1 MSITPVLSTNT
12 ATAGRFRTFFRDR
25 EFLIHDG
32 KRLRRVS
39 IAARTQAV
47 AAGLAAVTVAF
58 SAYGMGHAALDTA
71 TAAGLVEGP
80 TAEARVAQ
88 MQQQVQGMR
97 HDVARLRADARAHA
111 ARIEG
116 RQQALAAVL
125 TGSDKADG
133 LVLAALDQP
142 AVDHASIVTRPFD
155 RVARQQA
162 MMAAQAKAMA
172 DARYADTA
180 RTLKRLGLNPRR
192 VMPAMGG
199 PYEPVDAA
207 TAAAATA
214 NAANADAA
222 ADAQFRALF
231 LSWKKLDTI
240 EQAAIS
246 IPSFQPVAHMAF
258 TSNFGVRSDPF
269 RGTAAMHAGVD
280 IPGPIGTPVYA
291 TADGIISRAERAGGY
306 GNLIEVNHGKGIAT
320 RYGHLSKILVSE
332 HARVKRGQ
340 LIGLM
345 GSTGRSTG
353 SHLHYEVRI
362 DGSAVN
368 PAPYLQAGELAM
380 AADRAQ
386 RQRLAMGGPA
396 N

>member
-1 MSITPVLSTNT
+1 MSITAVLKNNV
-12 ATAGRFRTFFRDR
+12 APLAGFRSIFRTRH
-25 EFLIHDG
+25 FLLHDG
-32 KRLRRVS
+32 KQLRRHT
-39 IAARTQAV
+39 ITGRNQAA
-47 AAGLAAVTVAF
+47 AAGLAAITVAF
-58 SAYGMGHAALDTA
+58 SAYGMGQAAVGTA
-71 TAAGLVEGP
+71 
-80 TAEARVAQ
+80 VASDDKVAS
-88 MQQQVQGMR
+88 MQQQVDAMR
-97 HDVARLRADARAHA
+97 ADVARLHADARAHA
-111 ARIEG
+111 ARLDK
-116 RQQALAAVL
+116 RQAALTAVL
-125 TGSDKADG
+125 TGGDNADG
-133 LVLAALDQP
+133 LVLAALEQKP
-142 AVDHASIVTRPFD
+142 ASEASLVTRPFD

-162 MMAAQAKAMA
+162 AMAVQAKAMA

-180 RTLKRLGLNPRR
+180 RTLRKLGLNPRR

-214 NAANADAA
+214 ASATADAQ

-240 EQAAIS
+240 ERAAIS
-246 IPSFQPVAHMAF
+246 IPSYQPVASLSF

-291 TADGIISRAERAGGY
+291 TADGIIARAERAGGY

-320 RYGHLSKILVSE
+320 RYGHLSKIIVRDHE
-332 HARVKRGQ
+332 RVKRGQ

-362 DGSAVN
+362 DGAAVN
-368 PAPYLQAGELAM
+368 PVPYLQAGQLAM

-386 RQRLAMGGPA
+386 RQRLAMGGPVVDE
-396 N
+396 

>member
-1 MSITPVLSTNT
+1 MSITSVLKANV
-12 ATAGRFRTFFRDR
+12 APLAGFRSFFRTRQ
-25 EFLIHDG
+25 FLFHDG
-32 KRLRRVS
+32 GRVRRHT
-39 IAARTQAV
+39 ITGRNQAA
-47 AAGLAAVTVAF
+47 AAGLAAVTIAF
-58 SAYGMGHAALDTA
+58 SAYGVSQAAAVAVA
-71 TAAGLVEGP
+71 TSDEKVAA
-80 TAEARVAQ
+80 
-88 MQQQVQGMR
+88 MQQQVAEMR
-97 HDVARLRADARAHA
+97 ADVARLHADARAHA
-111 ARIEG
+111 ARLDK
-116 RQQALAAVL
+116 RQAALAAVL
-125 TGSDKADG
+125 TGDEDADA
-133 LVLAALDQP
+133 LALAALDQQP
-142 AVDHASIVTRPFD
+142 ATGASSITRPFE

-162 MMAAQAKAMA
+162 AMASQAKAIA
-172 DARYADTA
+172 DARYADAA
-180 RTLKRLGLNPRR
+180 RSIRRLGLNPRR

-214 NAANADAA
+214 ASATADAQ

-231 LSWKKLDTI
+231 LSWKKLDTL
-240 EQAAIS
+240 ERAAIS
-246 IPSFQPVAHMAF
+246 IPSYQPVEHLSF

-291 TADGIISRAERAGGY
+291 TADGIVSRAERAGGY

-320 RYGHLSKILVSE
+320 RYGHLSKIIVQDN
-332 HARVKRGQ
+332 ARVKRGQ

-362 DGSAVN
+362 DGAAVN

-380 AADRAQ
+380 AADRA
-386 RQRLAMGGPA
+386 RNQRLAMGGPVA
-396 N
+396 D

>member
-1 MSITPVLSTNT
+1 MSITSVLKNNV
-12 ATAGRFRTFFRDR
+12 APLAGFRSIFRTRHFI
-25 EFLIHDG
+25 LHDG
-32 KRLRRVS
+32 KQLRRHTIS
-39 IAARTQAV
+39 GRNQAA
-47 AAGLAAVTVAF
+47 AAGLAAITVAF
-58 SAYGMGHAALDTA
+58 SAYGMGQATIGTA
-71 TAAGLVEGP
+71 
-80 TAEARVAQ
+80 VASDDKVAS
-88 MQQQVQGMR
+88 MQQQVDAMR
-97 HDVARLRADARAHA
+97 ADVARLHADARAHA
-111 ARIEG
+111 ARLDK
-116 RQQALAAVL
+116 RQAALAAVL
-125 TGSDKADG
+125 KGGDDVDG
-133 LVLAALDQP
+133 LALAALDQKP
-142 AVDHASIVTRPFD
+142 ASEASLVTRPFD

-162 MMAAQAKAMA
+162 AMAVQAKAMA

-180 RTLKRLGLNPRR
+180 RSLRKLGLNPRR

-207 TAAAATA
+207 TAAAATVA
-214 NAANADAA
+214 SATADAQ

-240 EQAAIS
+240 ERAAIS
-246 IPSFQPVAHMAF
+246 IPSYQPVASLSF

-291 TADGIISRAERAGGY
+291 TADGIIARAERAGGY

-320 RYGHLSKILVSE
+320 RYGHLSKIIVRDHE
-332 HARVKRGQ
+332 RVKRGQ

-368 PAPYLQAGELAM
+368 PAPYLQAGQLAM

-386 RQRLAMGGPA
+386 RQRLAMGGPVVA
-396 N
+396 E

>member
-1 MSITPVLSTNT
+1 MSITSVLKNNV
-12 ATAGRFRTFFRDR
+12 APLAGFRSIFRTRH
-25 EFLIHDG
+25 FLLHDG
-32 KRLRRVS
+32 TRLRRHT
-39 IAARTQAV
+39 ITGRNQAA
-47 AAGLAAVTVAF
+47 AAGLAAITVAF
-58 SAYGMGHAALDTA
+58 SAYGMGQAAIR
-71 TAAGLVEGP
+71 TAA
-80 TAEARVAQ
+80 ASDDRVAS
-88 MQQQVQGMR
+88 MQHQVDAMR
-97 HDVARLRADARAHA
+97 ADVARLHADARAHA
-111 ARIEG
+111 ARLDK
-116 RQQALAAVL
+116 RQAALAAVL
-125 TGSDKADG
+125 TGRDDAGG
-133 LVLAALDQP
+133 LALAALEQKP
-142 AVDHASIVTRPFD
+142 ASRASLVTRPFD

-162 MMAAQAKAMA
+162 AMAVQARAMA

-180 RTLKRLGLNPRR
+180 RTLRKLGLNPRR

-214 NAANADAA
+214 ASATADAQ

-231 LSWKKLDTI
+231 MSWKKLDTI
-240 EQAAIS
+240 ERAAIS
-246 IPSFQPVAHMAF
+246 IPSYQPVASLSF

-291 TADGIISRAERAGGY
+291 TADGIVARAERAGGY

-320 RYGHLSKILVSE
+320 RYGHLSKIIVRDHE
-332 HARVKRGQ
+332 RVKRGQ

-368 PAPYLQAGELAM
+368 PAPYLQAGQLAM

-386 RQRLAMGGPA
+386 RQRLAMGGPVVA
-396 N
+396 E

>member
-1 MSITPVLSTNT
+1 MSINSVLKNNV
-12 ATAGRFRTFFRDR
+12 APFAGFRSIFRTRH
-25 EFLIHDG
+25 FLFHDG
-32 KRLRRVS
+32 GQLRRHT
-39 IAARTQAV
+39 ITGRNQAA
-47 AAGLAAVTVAF
+47 AAGLAAVTIAF
-58 SAYGMGHAALDTA
+58 SAFGMSQAAPGAVA
-71 TAAGLVEGP
+71 TSDEKVAA
-80 TAEARVAQ
+80 
-88 MQQQVQGMR
+88 MQQQVDEMR
-97 HDVARLRADARAHA
+97 ADVARLHADARAHA
-111 ARIEG
+111 ARLDK
-116 RQQALAAVL
+116 RQAALAAVL
-125 TGSDKADG
+125 TGDEDADA
-133 LVLAALDQP
+133 LALAALDQAP
-142 AVDHASIVTRPFD
+142 ATGANFVTRPFE

-162 MMAAQAKAMA
+162 EMASQAKAIA

-180 RTLKRLGLNPRR
+180 RTIRKLGLNPRR
-192 VMPAMGG
+192 VVPAMGG

-214 NAANADAA
+214 ASATADAQ

-231 LSWKKLDTI
+231 LSWKKLDTL

-246 IPSFQPVAHMAF
+246 IPSYQPVERLSF

-280 IPGPIGTPVYA
+280 IPGPLGTPVYA
-291 TADGIISRAERAGGY
+291 TADGIVARAERAGGY

-320 RYGHLSKILVSE
+320 RYGHLSKIIVHDSQ
-332 HARVKRGQ
+332 RVKRGQ

-386 RQRLAMGGPA
+386 RQRVAMGGPVA
-396 N
+396 D

>member
-1 MSITPVLSTNT
+1 MSITSVLKNNVASL
-12 ATAGRFRTFFRDR
+12 AEFRSIFRTRH
-25 EFLIHDG
+25 FLLHDG
-32 KRLRRVS
+32 KQLRRHT
-39 IAARTQAV
+39 ITGRNQAA
-47 AAGLAAVTVAF
+47 AAGLAAITVAF
-58 SAYGMGHAALDTA
+58 SAYGMGQAAIGTA
-71 TAAGLVEGP
+71 
-80 TAEARVAQ
+80 VASDDKVAS
-88 MQQQVQGMR
+88 MQQQVDAMR
-97 HDVARLRADARAHA
+97 ADVARLHADARAHA
-111 ARIEG
+111 ARLDK
-116 RQQALAAVL
+116 RQAALTAVL
-125 TGSDKADG
+125 TGGDNADG
-133 LVLAALDQP
+133 LVLAALEQKP
-142 AVDHASIVTRPFD
+142 ASEASLVTRPFD

-162 MMAAQAKAMA
+162 AMAVQAKAMA

-180 RTLKRLGLNPRR
+180 RTLRKLGLNPRR

-214 NAANADAA
+214 ASATADAQ

-240 EQAAIS
+240 ERAAIS
-246 IPSFQPVAHMAF
+246 IPSYQPVASLSF

-291 TADGIISRAERAGGY
+291 TADGIIARAERAGGY

-320 RYGHLSKILVSE
+320 RYGHLSKIIVRDHE
-332 HARVKRGQ
+332 RVKRGQ

-362 DGSAVN
+362 DGAAVN
-368 PAPYLQAGELAM
+368 PAPYLQAGQLAM

-386 RQRLAMGGPA
+386 RQRLAMGGPVVDE
-396 N
+396 

>member
-1 MSITPVLSTNT
+1 MSITSVLKNND
-12 ATAGRFRTFFRDR
+12 APFAGFRSIFRTRQ
-25 EFLIHDG
+25 FLVHDG
-32 KRLRRVS
+32 GQLRRHTITGRNQ
-39 IAARTQAV
+39 IA
-47 AAGLAAVTVAF
+47 AAGLAAVTIAF
-58 SAYGMGHAALDTA
+58 SAFGMSQAATGAVA
-71 TAAGLVEGP
+71 TSDEKV
-80 TAEARVAQ
+80 VS
-88 MQQQVQGMR
+88 MQQQVDAMR
-97 HDVARLRADARAHA
+97 ADVARLHADARAHA
-111 ARIEG
+111 ARLDK
-116 RQQALAAVL
+116 RQAALAAVL
-125 TGSDKADG
+125 TGDEDADT
-133 LVLAALDQP
+133 LAMAALDQAP
-142 AVDHASIVTRPFD
+142 ATGVNFVTRPFE

-162 MMAAQAKAMA
+162 TMATHAKAIA
-172 DARYADTA
+172 DARYSDAT
-180 RTLKRLGLNPRR
+180 RTLRKLGLNPRR
-192 VMPAMGG
+192 VLPAMGG

-214 NAANADAA
+214 ASATADAQ

-231 LSWKKLDTI
+231 LSWKKLDTL

-246 IPSFQPVAHMAF
+246 IPSYQPVERLSF

-291 TADGIISRAERAGGY
+291 TADGIIARAERAGGY

-320 RYGHLSKILVSE
+320 RYGHLSKIIVHDSQ
-332 HARVKRGQ
+332 RVRRGQ

-386 RQRLAMGGPA
+386 RQRVAMGGPVA
-396 N
+396 D

>member
-1 MSITPVLSTNT
+1 MKNNVAPLAGFRSI
-12 ATAGRFRTFFRDR
+12 FRTRH
-25 EFLIHDG
+25 FLLHDG
-32 KRLRRVS
+32 TRLRRHT
-39 IAARTQAV
+39 ITGRNQAA
-47 AAGLAAVTVAF
+47 AAGLAAITVAF
-58 SAYGMGHAALDTA
+58 SAYGMGQAAIR
-71 TAAGLVEGP
+71 TAA
-80 TAEARVAQ
+80 ASDDRVAS
-88 MQQQVQGMR
+88 MQHQVDAMR
-97 HDVARLRADARAHA
+97 ADVARLHADARAHA
-111 ARIEG
+111 ARLDK
-116 RQQALAAVL
+116 RQAALAAVL
-125 TGSDKADG
+125 TGRDDAGG
-133 LVLAALDQP
+133 LALAALEQKP
-142 AVDHASIVTRPFD
+142 ASRASLVTRPFD

-162 MMAAQAKAMA
+162 AMAVQARAMA

-180 RTLKRLGLNPRR
+180 RTLRKLGLNPRR

-214 NAANADAA
+214 ASATADAQ

-231 LSWKKLDTI
+231 MSWKKLDTI
-240 EQAAIS
+240 ERAAIS
-246 IPSFQPVAHMAF
+246 IPSYQPVASLSF

-291 TADGIISRAERAGGY
+291 TADGIVARAERAGGY

-320 RYGHLSKILVSE
+320 RYGHLSKIIVRDHE
-332 HARVKRGQ
+332 RVKRGQ

-368 PAPYLQAGELAM
+368 PAPYLQAGQLAM

-386 RQRLAMGGPA
+386 RQRLAMGGPVVA
-396 N
+396 E